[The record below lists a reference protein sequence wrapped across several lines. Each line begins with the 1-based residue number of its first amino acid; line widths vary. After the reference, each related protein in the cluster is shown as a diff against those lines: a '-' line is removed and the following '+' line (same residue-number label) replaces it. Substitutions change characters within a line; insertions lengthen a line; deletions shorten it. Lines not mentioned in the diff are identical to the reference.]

1 MSILARFMDGLR
13 VVERTFIALILIGMS
28 ALFFLNVAVRSTSPQ
43 LATDLAWIEEATLFA
58 LAWLVFTGL
67 GLTLE
72 RRRHITMSVFLDSR
86 SPAVAR
92 VIRRLI
98 NFVGLAFSLFLA
110 KSSFDLALFIYDSGQ
125 VSPTLGLSV
134 VGLYAPLPIGFALLA
149 LRYLLELLGIQ
160 DRTRFGDVISDV

>member
-1 MSILARFMDGLR
+1 MLARFMNGLR
-13 VVERTFIALILIGMS
+13 VVERTFIALIMIGMS
-28 ALFFLNVAVRSTSPQ
+28 VLFFVNVAVRFTSPR
-43 LATDLAWIEEATLFA
+43 LATELAWIEEATLFA
-58 LAWLVFTGL
+58 FAWMVFIGL

-72 RRRHITMSVFLDSR
+72 RRRHIAMTSFLDSR

-92 VIRRLI
+92 AIQRVINLA
-98 NFVGLAFSLFLA
+98 GLAFCIFLT

-125 VSPTLGLSV
+125 VSPTLGFSV

-160 DRTRFGDVISDV
+160 DRTRFNDVMAEV